1 MSWKMFRTLAIAA
14 IVPAV
19 VFGIWLLRVP
29 PACPTYTMTD
39 LLHMADPIPE
49 CK

>member
-1 MSWKMFRTLAIAA
+1 LVVISAAVLMAGAAYDWIAYRL
-14 IVPAV
+14 VSQP
-19 VFGIWLLRVP
+19 
-29 PACPTYTMTD
+29 CPTYTMTD